1 MCMFYIVYTDYVV
14 QAMLTV
20 TTYISLYVIAICY
33 IHNSDLMQLQNVSD
47 AL

>member
-20 TTYISLYVIAICY
+20 TSLYVIAICY